1 MDPISLVFLATERQR
16 ALRAE
21 AEQSRRAR
29 AGSPQASTSWTLEGL
44 LLGLRLPRR
53 SARTPGPGTARPG
66 PVAQPEPR

>member
-1 MDPISLVFLATERQR
+1 MHPTALAILAVEHQR

-29 AGSPQASTSWTLEGL
+29 AGSPPASTSWTLEGL
-44 LLGLRLPRR
+44 LLGLRLPGR